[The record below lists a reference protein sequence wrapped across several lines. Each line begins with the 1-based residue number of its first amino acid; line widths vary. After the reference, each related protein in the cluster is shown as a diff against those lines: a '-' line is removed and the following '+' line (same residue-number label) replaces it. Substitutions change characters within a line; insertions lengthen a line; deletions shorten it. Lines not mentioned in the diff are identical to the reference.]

1 VTGIAGDIMMIT
13 AMVTGPA
20 ARFTGLAKPIT
31 VAVLMT
37 VIVMQFK
44 WIRRLHHRNVAA
56 AAAASAAAAAAAAVV
71 VVVAAAA
78 EVTLVREVQCPPG
91 VLTGSAVTAAETAVT
106 GIAGNIMMIT
116 AMVTGPAAGFTGPIK
131 AITVAALRT
140 PVTVMRFM
148 WISQLNHRNAA
159 AAAAAA
165 AAAPAAAVGVVALSV
180 QSRPPRSR
188 LQTREG
194 KLIAMAMTLT
204 IATIS
209 LTIMVLQNA
218 SSAPAPSPCLTTMP

>member
-1 VTGIAGDIMMIT
+1 
-13 AMVTGPA
+13 
-20 ARFTGLAKPIT
+20 
-31 VAVLMT
+31 MT

-56 AAAASAAAAAAAAVV
+56 AAAAAASAAAAAAAVV

-148 WISQLNHRNAA
+148 WIGQLNHRN
-159 AAAAAA
+159 AAAA

-180 QSRPPRSR
+180 QSRPPQSR

-194 KLIAMAMTLT
+194 KLIAMAT
-204 IATIS
+204 IAIFADYYGSTKC
-209 LTIMVLQNA
+209 V
-218 SSAPAPSPCLTTMP
+218 

>member
-1 VTGIAGDIMMIT
+1 
-13 AMVTGPA
+13 
-20 ARFTGLAKPIT
+20 
-31 VAVLMT
+31 
-37 VIVMQFK
+37 
-44 WIRRLHHRNVAA
+44 
-56 AAAASAAAAAAAAVV
+56 
-71 VVVAAAA
+71 
-78 EVTLVREVQCPPG
+78 VQCPPG
-91 VLTGSAVTAAETAVT
+91 VLTSSAVTAAETAVT
-106 GIAGNIMMIT
+106 GGIAGNIMMIT

-194 KLIAMAMTLT
+194 KFIAMAMTLT
-204 IATIS
+204 IATI
-209 LTIMVLQNA
+209 
-218 SSAPAPSPCLTTMP
+218 